1 MLTTND
7 WSLFFCLA
15 GVVAG
20 DCIFGDADCNMDPGS
35 MNPAVKAL
43 FIYAEDYPVLQESEY
58 FYFAMDFF
66 PPQGPCR

>member
-7 WSLFFCLA
+7 WSLA